1 MEAMMAKSG
10 KKRKLSGT
18 SNAGTPGKVSKSLLM
33 LCIQNLIISPLL
45 ASTRPGGNY
54 ELKTALNPQQQ

>member
-18 SNAGTPGKVSKSLLM
+18 SNAGTPGKVRKSLLM

-45 ASTRPGGNY
+45 ASSRPGGNY
-54 ELKTALNPQQQ
+54 E